1 LYSPAFTL
9 SFPDSVIFCNITD
22 QLVED
27 FASAHKNLLMA
38 FLQSRNNA
46 DTFVKSI
53 NGNVYYIDNTRDAY
67 NADCNKI
74 KEILIREGENS
85 EQNDVVQTNSGL
97 S

>member
-38 FLQSRNNA
+38 FLKYRNNA

-53 NGNVYYIDNTRDAY
+53 NGNVYYVGARGAY
-67 NADCNKI
+67 NADCIKI